1 MRSFFHNKLVA
12 AVLIVIGIVLLFA
25 ILSAYNVGSAT
36 PVANVASFVVSP
48 LEKGFSWAA
57 GKIGKLI
64 SYVTEFDALKL
75 ENEEL
80 KAELLEKEE
89 LVREAEQY
97 RDENQKLR
105 DLLNITRDNEQYTIE
120 MCDIIARSD
129 GDFSNVITIDKGSS
143 AGIELG
149 DTVMVSDG
157 YVGYVCELGVNWSNV
172 LTVIDSG
179 LSVGAQNI
187 RTKESMI
194 CEGDYNLMRKG
205 LLKLSYLTLDTSLF
219 VGDEICTSGLGE
231 NVPQGIMVGEVSS
244 ISVSP
249 DGATKQAE
257 ITPFVDINDLT
268 IVFVITDFVK
278 EG

>member
-1 MRSFFHNKLVA
+1 MNFDKFTIKAQEAVQQAVQRA
-12 AVLIVIGIVLLFA
+12 AGSGHQA
-25 ILSAYNVGSAT
+25 IT
-36 PVANVASFVVSP
+36 PVHLLSGV
-48 LEKGFSWAA
+48 LAA
-57 GKIGKLI
+57 GDNVTQFLFGKLGVNQHAVQAVVD
-64 SYVTEFDALKL
+64 S
-75 ENEEL
+75 EL
-80 KAELLEKEE
+80 AHMPRVQGGEPYLDQDSNKVVMA
-89 LVREAEQY
+89 AQ
-97 RDENQKLR
+97 D
-105 DLLNITRDNEQYTIE
+105 
-120 MCDIIARSD
+120 IARSD

-143 AGIELG
+143 SGIALG

-157 YVGYVCELGVNWSNV
+157 YVGYICELGVNWANV

-179 LSVGAQNI
+179 LSVGAQNV

-194 CEGDYNLMRKG
+194 CEGDYSLMRKG

-231 NVPQGIMVGEVSS
+231 NVPQGIMIGEVSS

-268 IVFVITDFVK
+268 IVFVITDFLK